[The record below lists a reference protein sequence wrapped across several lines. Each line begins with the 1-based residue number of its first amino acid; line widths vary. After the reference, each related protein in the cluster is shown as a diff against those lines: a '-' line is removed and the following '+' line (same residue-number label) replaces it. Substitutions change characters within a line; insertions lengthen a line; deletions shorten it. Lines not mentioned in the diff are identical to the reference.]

1 MSVFL
6 AKRCLDGM
14 LIAVTNIW
22 NILDAGLARSNTGH
36 NYWETKAVV
45 EELTNRGV
53 DVRLFCDKN
62 DPIDQFSNAC
72 VQPTFSL
79 NFYTNVSEDPSW
91 GVLENFVVHNRAFER
106 DLSQLSKSFFHEA
119 LAFFPT
125 ISQRQFLAIVRWL
138 AQFDDVIRP
147 KTVVTLLPLP
157 DWSPERPFARFAKK
171 IWADCPSKIKLDL
184 ALTVRTDEVASQFH
198 QLLGLR
204 PHVLPSP
211 LGAHNRRAKI
221 TASTTERSPG
231 PLLVSFLGGA
241 RLEKGAGLIPEI
253 VKLCQPL
260 NVRFFIQAKREAETG
275 AHVALTELRG
285 IANVELHEGV
295 LESDAFHSVIAESIV
310 LIPYGPNEYRW
321 RSSGIF
327 TEAKFLGAPVIVSA
341 GSWMAE
347 EVRRIGNGLVS
358 DEDTPASIAA
368 CIAQAA
374 GEIGKLRKNA
384 AICAGEFSRKNGP
397 DRFVDAI
404 ETLIE
409 SGHVN

>member
-1 MSVFL
+1 MV
-6 AKRCLDGM
+6 
-14 LIAVTNIW
+14 IAVTNAW
-22 NILDAGLARSNTGH
+22 NILDAGLAKWNTGH
-36 NYWETKAVV
+36 NYWETRAIV
-45 EELTNRGV
+45 EELMNRGV

-62 DPIDQFSNAC
+62 DPIDQFSSAR

-79 NFYTNVSEDPSW
+79 NFYANVSEDPSW
-91 GVLENFVVHNRAFER
+91 GVLENFVVHNRAFEH
-106 DLSQLSKSFFHEA
+106 DLSLLNRSVFYKA
-119 LAFFPT
+119 IAFFPT
-125 ISQRQFLAIVRWL
+125 ISQRQLLAIVRWL
-138 AQFDDVIRP
+138 AQFDDGTRP

-157 DWSPERPFARFAKK
+157 DWSPEHTFARFAQK
-171 IWADCPSKIKLDL
+171 IWADCPVKIKKDL
-184 ALTVRTDEVASQFH
+184 ALTARTTEVANQFH
-198 QLLGLR
+198 QLLGVR
-204 PHVLPSP
+204 SHVLPSP
-211 LGAHNRRAKI
+211 LGAHYRRAKI
-221 TASTTERSPG
+221 AADINEPMRG
-231 PLLVSFLGGA
+231 PMLVSFLGGA
-241 RLEKGAGLIPEI
+241 RREKGAYLIPEI

-275 AHVALTELRG
+275 AQVELAELKG
-285 IANVELHEGV
+285 LSNVELYEGV
-295 LESDAFHSVIAESIV
+295 LESDAFHDVIARSIV

-321 RSSGIF
+321 RSSGIY

-384 AICAGEFSRKNGP
+384 AICAEEFSRKNGP